1 MKTFL
6 AALCLGGLV
15 LPLVLE
21 ATLGCTLLL
30 DGGEAVGDFADNT
43 YTCRCVCTARMLDTG
58 EVDYPVCMTPEL
70 NPNLDPGMGTDPS
83 AAELE
88 ADCEARVQANI
99 QAMGSFCRVGP
110 MLTCDCAVAA
120 TTQYVESCDDPC
132 LERPLLNRTRC
143 EDFALEE
150 AFANFTNTEGLD
162 PVCLSGGEEPVPL
175 GTALFGGLSTC
186 DVSGDATVDVD
197 DKSKTVDAVGSVA
210 FDGGPCPGQSCD
222 VGMIYRLDMDSIEF
236 SGLFGLG
243 KVRVE
248 DLLAAGGTAAAAAS
262 VDSLGQGSF
271 PPQAARSSG
280 QGTRRNFFAG
290 VETGSES
297 GTVAISNPEPIA
309 VRVNWQ
315 GRTCAVEGALSG
327 ATVEGESALGVSMDL
342 FGILVNQP
350 PSADA
355 GDDRAVECT
364 SPQDTT
370 VDLDGSGSEDPD
382 ANIVF
387 ATWFRGGRLGDE
399 IGSELGVEVGQGLGV
414 AEIYYLKVVDAFLQG
429 SEDSAVVLV
438 VDTTAPDLTAPQ
450 DVALECT
457 GAQTPVALGDPIYG
471 DLCDDSVDLT
481 NDAPAAFPVGQ
492 TVVTWSA
499 TDDAG
504 NTSTAVQVVTVQDTT
519 APTLSL
525 ALDPSLLWP
534 PNHHLT
540 PVGATP
546 EATDVCDPDP
556 AIRLVSIASSEP
568 DDASGDGNTAGD
580 VQGAAFG
587 SDDREFE
594 LRAERQG
601 GGSGRV
607 YTVRYETADASG
619 NAASSEAA
627 VSVPRSKGKKK

>member
-1 MKTFL
+1 MKSFL

-58 EVDYPVCMTPEL
+58 EVDFPVCMTPEL
-70 NPNLDPGMGTDPS
+70 NPNLDPGMGTDPT

-99 QAMGSFCRVGP
+99 QEMGSFCRVGP

-150 AFANFTNTEGLD
+150 AFADFTNTEGLD

-315 GRTCAVEGALSG
+315 GRTCTVEGSLSG

-342 FGILVNQP
+342 FGSLVNQP

-399 IGSELGVEVGQGLGV
+399 IGSEFGVEVGQGLGV
-414 AEIYYLKVVDAFLQG
+414 AEIYYLKVVDAFLQA

-438 VDTTAPDLTAPQ
+438 VERGSR
-450 DVALECT
+450 VH
-457 GAQTPVALGDPIYG
+457 GG
-471 DLCDDSVDLT
+471 
-481 NDAPAAFPVGQ
+481 
-492 TVVTWSA
+492 
-499 TDDAG
+499 
-504 NTSTAVQVVTVQDTT
+504 
-519 APTLSL
+519 
-525 ALDPSLLWP
+525 
-534 PNHHLT
+534 
-540 PVGATP
+540 
-546 EATDVCDPDP
+546 PDP
-556 AIRLVSIASSEP
+556 CGARGPHLWRSLRRLGGPHQRRPGRLPGGPDHGDVVRHRRRREHKHRGPGGDRSGYDRAYVEPGARSEP
-568 DDASGDGNTAGD
+568 PL
-580 VQGAAFG
+580 AAEPPPHTG
-587 SDDREFE
+587 WGHPGGHRRLRSRSRDPARLDREQRARRRQRRRQHQWRRPGCR
-594 LRAERQG
+594 LRKRRPGVRASRRAPGRGERSRLHGSLRDGRRERQ
-601 GGSGRV
+601 RCV
-607 YTVRYETADASG
+607 
-619 NAASSEAA
+619 
-627 VSVPRSKGKKK
+627 